1 MNCLAVDDE
10 PFALEI
16 IRLHTEKVPFL
27 HLENTFRSALEALA
41 YLQNH
46 SVDLIFLDINMP
58 DLSGI
63 DFAKSLTN
71 KPLLI
76 FTTAYSEFALTGYEL
91 NVVDYLL
98 KPIEF
103 PRFLTA
109 VNKAND
115 LLSLKS
121 KAMAIEIANSQS
133 IDNQL
138 FIFIKSGNQIHKIQ
152 INDILFLESDGNYIT
167 YYLANQQKILARQT
181 IPEAMAQL
189 SDNQFIRVHKSYIVA
204 FKHIDLLEKHQLKI
218 KNHFIPISST
228 YREDFFKKVK
238 GVF

>member
-121 KAMAIEIANSQS
+121 KAMAIEIVNSQS
-133 IDNQL
+133 IDNQS

-152 INDILFLESDGNYIT
+152 
-167 YYLANQQKILARQT
+167 
-181 IPEAMAQL
+181 
-189 SDNQFIRVHKSYIVA
+189 H
-204 FKHIDLLEKHQLKI
+204 FKMLC
-218 KNHFIPISST
+218 
-228 YREDFFKKVK
+228 
-238 GVF
+238 